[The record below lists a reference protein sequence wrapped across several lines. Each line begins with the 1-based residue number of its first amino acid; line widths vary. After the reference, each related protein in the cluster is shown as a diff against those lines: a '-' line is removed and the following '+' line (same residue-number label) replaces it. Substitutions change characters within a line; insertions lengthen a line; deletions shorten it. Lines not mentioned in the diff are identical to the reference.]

1 MRSTPEV
8 IATGA
13 GLYSE
18 YCASCH
24 GSRGYGDGED
34 GGSLTPSP
42 ALLNHLVRMPM
53 TGDEYLLWSISEG
66 GERSNTD
73 MPPFK
78 SVLEQ
83 DEIWRI
89 IAYMRSG
96 FPSLDSNQ

>member
-1 MRSTPEV
+1 
-8 IATGA
+8 
-13 GLYSE
+13 
-18 YCASCH
+18 
-24 GSRGYGDGED
+24 
-34 GGSLTPSP
+34 
-42 ALLNHLVRMPM
+42 M

-89 IAYMRSG
+89 MAYMRSG